1 MNIVPVGIVG
11 ASGYTG
17 VELTRRAAAHP
28 GLALRFATSERWV
41 GEPVHRRV
49 PEVAAGPALRYS
61 AQPEALALARGCE
74 VVFLATPAEVSLAL
88 VPGLL
93 EAGCRIIDLSG
104 AFRLPRAEEYAHWY
118 GFMHTQPEL
127 LREAVYGLPEL
138 FRETIASAL
147 LVANPGCYPTAAVL
161 PLFPLLRARLV
172 DPASLV
178 INAASGV
185 TGAGRKASED
195 FSFAEVDGDFRAYRV
210 LRHQHTPEIAH
221 ILSRASGPTPSLVF
235 TPHLLP
241 IKRGILCTTFARL
254 APEVGAAQVGAALS
268 DAYRGEPF
276 VSLAASAEE
285 VALKHVVGSN
295 RCQLG
300 FAVDGDRL
308 ILVSALDNLIK
319 GAAGQ
324 AMQNLNL
331 MLGLEEA
338 LS

>member
-1 MNIVPVGIVG
+1 
-11 ASGYTG
+11 
-17 VELTRRAAAHP
+17 
-28 GLALRFATSERWV
+28 
-41 GEPVHRRV
+41 
-49 PEVAAGPALRYS
+49 
-61 AQPEALALARGCE
+61 
-74 VVFLATPAEVSLAL
+74 
-88 VPGLL
+88 
-93 EAGCRIIDLSG
+93 
-104 AFRLPRAEEYAHWY
+104 
-118 GFMHTQPEL
+118 
-127 LREAVYGLPEL
+127 
-138 FRETIASAL
+138 
-147 LVANPGCYPTAAVL
+147 
-161 PLFPLLRARLV
+161 
-172 DPASLV
+172 V

-210 LRHQHTPEIAH
+210 LRHQHTPEIVH
-221 ILSRASGPTPSLVF
+221 TLSRARAPIPSLVF

-254 APEVGAAQVGAALS
+254 CPNVGAAQVGAALS
-268 DAYRGEPF
+268 DAYRSERF
-276 VSLAASAEE
+276 VSLAATADE

-295 RCQLG
+295 LCQLG

-308 ILVSALDNLIK
+308 ILISALDNLIK